1 MVASSMSSLS
11 QAFDM
16 SQTDLEQSGH
26 ANLSITFQSS
36 EPSSPGKPKCRW
48 TGRNQL
54 TGSAPPFLSSTL
66 HELYDHKVGQKHRLL
81 TQISTADYETG

>member
-16 SQTDLEQSGH
+16 SQTDLEQRGH
-26 ANLSITFQSS
+26 ANLNITFQSS
-36 EPSSPGKPKCRW
+36 EPSSPDKPKCRW
-48 TGRNQL
+48 TGNQL

-81 TQISTADYETG
+81 SQINTADYETG